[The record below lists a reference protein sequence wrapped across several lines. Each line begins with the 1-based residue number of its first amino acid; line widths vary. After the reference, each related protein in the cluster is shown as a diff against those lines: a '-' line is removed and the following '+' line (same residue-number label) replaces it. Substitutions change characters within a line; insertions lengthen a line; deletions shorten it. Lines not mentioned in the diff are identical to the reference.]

1 MKTKRFLLATAGST
15 VDGRTITPEQIQE
28 MADSYDP
35 KTYAARLNIE
45 HIRGISGDKP
55 FRAYGDVL
63 ELSTEMVT
71 VNFNGKDEQRL
82 GLYGVFDVT
91 DDAKALNDAG
101 QKMYPSIEIQ
111 DNFAGKGFH
120 YLVGC
125 ALTDSP
131 AAIATERL
139 EFARTLPG
147 AQTFA
152 RDTAAPLEFA
162 DAEQEST
169 GLIAAFTTALDKF
182 TAKFTPAAP
191 PEQKPEANPAPKA
204 GDPAPAVQGLTAAD
218 LAPLFTD
225 LGKVLSDGLT
235 ATRTEFRQEFD
246 ALAVK
251 VKALDAKVEHTP
263 APGYS
268 ARPPASG
275 GATDYSRIF

>member
-15 VDGRTITPEQIQE
+15 VDGRTITPEQLQE
-28 MADSYDP
+28 MAKSYDP

-63 ELSTEMVT
+63 ELSTEEVT
-71 VNFNGKDEQRL
+71 VNFNGTDETRL

-91 DDAKALNDAG
+91 DDAKALNDAK

-111 DNFAGKGFH
+111 DNFANKGFS

-139 EFARTLPG
+139 QFNRVAPG
-147 AQTFA
+147 NHADATK
-152 RDTAAPLEFA
+152 DIPAAPLEFA
-162 DAEQEST
+162 DAGEAQSAT
-169 GLIAAFTTALDKF
+169 GVLTEIKDMFTAFA
-182 TAKFTPAAP
+182 AKFTPSAP
-191 PEQKPEANPAPKA
+191 DQKPEPK
-204 GDPAPAVQGLTAAD
+204 GDDKNTSAAFNVAD
-218 LAPLFTD
+218 LAPLFDGFATTI
-225 LGKVLSDGLT
+225 GKSIDGLR
-235 ATRTEFRQEFD
+235 AEMREGQD
-246 ALAVK
+246 ALSVK
-251 VKALDAKVEHTP
+251 VKALETAQETTP

-268 ARPPASG
+268 SRPPADG
-275 GATDYSRIF
+275 GGRTGYTGF